1 MTPPD
6 KDEVVELH
14 PSEWRSVDTP
24 PPFWGRNAKHFFIL
38 LIAGL
43 ILHPIIKFIVLTGLS
58 LIQR

>member
-38 LIAGL
+38 LALGL
-43 ILHPIIKFIVLTGLS
+43 ALHPVIWAIAS
-58 LIQR
+58 ALIRPLFR